1 MIQDMWL
8 MLRGNLKVPIHMLKN
23 RLNTACL
30 VMSAVLS
37 SLITSR
43 FVFISLSSGAEVEK
57 EGGGATEFRYPSYV
71 QDIMG

>member
-1 MIQDMWL
+1 MIQDLWL
-8 MLRGNLKVPIHMLKN
+8 MLRGNFKVPIHMLKN

-30 VMSAVLS
+30 VMSAVL
-37 SLITSR
+37 SR

-71 QDIMG
+71 QHIMG